1 MKRLVISIALVLL
14 VFGASVFEL
23 LYVCA
28 RSDEYA
34 DRIDKIEELIY
45 SGDNSTALKNCEAL
59 EKDWDGE
66 SKKIYTLL
74 IHDYVDSVGNC
85 LSKMRSH
92 LENNSLDMYFAES
105 TGAKKALASIKGSE
119 YPYYE
124 NIL

>member
-1 MKRLVISIALVLL
+1 MKRLIISIALVLL
-14 VFGASVFEL
+14 VLGASVFEFI
-23 LYVCA
+23 YVGA
-28 RSDEYA
+28 RSDEYS
-34 DRIDKIEELIY
+34 DRIDKIGELIN
-45 SGDNSTALKNCEAL
+45 SGDISAALNACKAL
-59 EKDWDGE
+59 ENDWDGE